1 MTGGH
6 PRVSRP
12 VTLLAVL
19 AVAVVLAAC
28 EATPVVTPSAAAA
41 VASEPAS
48 SPASAGA
55 PGPSESDLPPPPP
68 GHEIY
73 GFVPYWEMDE
83 GIAAHLATTPLT
95 TIGLFS
101 VTHNASG
108 ALRTAAPGY
117 AKITGDVGR
126 QVIREAHDRGAR
138 VEIVYSSF
146 GTDRNRRLLGNT
158 ALQDKVIASLVGFVG
173 ETGADGVNVDI
184 EAIDSLL
191 VPAYAGF
198 VSRLRE
204 AVHAAD
210 PDHQVSVAT
219 QANALGA
226 AMAAGATEADADR
239 IFLMAYDYRTGA
251 SDPGATSPI
260 ARRDGEEKD
269 IPWSLALYDA
279 VGVPAE
285 RLLLG
290 LPLYGV
296 AWPVVG
302 PEIGAP
308 ARGRGAAWILRNHAD
323 LLNDPS
329 AVPQRDEMEAVEVY
343 ALGSDGSIGPPAT
356 PPASAP
362 ASGSP
367 STSPSSPGASAAP
380 ASAKPSSGPSA
391 EPSPIP
397 STAPTWDAVYVDSP
411 ETLAIKAGLAQAN
424 GLAGIGFWAIGY
436 ERGLPGYTDLM
447 RQFAD
452 GATLP

>member
-1 MTGGH
+1 
-6 PRVSRP
+6 
-12 VTLLAVL
+12 
-19 AVAVVLAAC
+19 
-28 EATPVVTPSAAAA
+28 
-41 VASEPAS
+41 
-48 SPASAGA
+48 
-55 PGPSESDLPPPPP
+55 
-68 GHEIY
+68 
-73 GFVPYWEMDE
+73 MDE
-83 GIAAHLATTPLT
+83 GIAAHLAKTPLT

-126 QVIREAHDRGAR
+126 QVIREAHDRGTR

-146 GTDRNRRLLGNT
+146 GADRNRRLLGNT
-158 ALQDKVIASLVGFVG
+158 ALQDKVIASLVAFVG
-173 ETGADGVNVDI
+173 QTGADGVNVDI
-184 EAIDSLL
+184 EAIDPLL

-198 VSRLRE
+198 VSRLRIALH
-204 AVHAAD
+204 AVD

-260 ARRDGEEKD
+260 ARRDGQEKD
-269 IPWSLALYDA
+269 IPWSLGLYDA
-279 VGVPAE
+279 VGVPPE

-296 AWPVVG
+296 AWPVYG
-302 PEIGAP
+302 PEIGAA
-308 ARGRGAAWILRNHAD
+308 ARGRGASWILRNHVD
-323 LLNDPS
+323 LLTDPD

-343 ALGSDGSIGPPAT
+343 ALGSDGSIGPPVT
-356 PPASAP
+356 PPPSEP

-367 STSPSSPGASAAP
+367 STSSPSPGTSPSASAGPAATP
-380 ASAKPSSGPSA
+380 ASPPST
-391 EPSPIP
+391 SPIP
-397 STAPTWDAVYVDSP
+397 STSPTWSAVYVDSP
-411 ETLAIKAGLAQAN
+411 ETLSIKAGIAQAN

-447 RQFAD
+447 HRFAD
-452 GATLP
+452 GETLP